1 MSEIKFVTGKTVE
14 AAMAAASAQYGNEK
28 DVSYRIVEMPKK
40 GFLGIG
46 SSPAK
51 IEVTYEMEDV
61 ASIFENVV
69 SEIKSMKVSTARGS
83 NGVSESKKEEA
94 KKEPKVEEKKQESR
108 DNKKEQIKKKKNLQI
123 KK

>member
-1 MSEIKFVTGKTVE
+1 MSEIKYVTGKSVE

-51 IEVTYEMEDV
+51 IEVTYEPEDV
-61 ASIFENVV
+61 TSIFENVV
-69 SEIKSMKVSTARGS
+69 SEIKNMKVSTTKGS
-83 NGVSESKKEEA
+83 NGASENKKEEA
-94 KKEPKVEEKKQESR
+94 KQ
-108 DNKKEQIKKKKNLQI
+108 L
-123 KK
+123 